1 MSMELNVII
10 WEWLLAAGE
19 GWGEACVYEYNMKD
33 GDNVGTEGGHDWLAI
48 NKNL

>member
-19 GWGEACVYEYNMKD
+19 GWGKARLYEHNMKD
-33 GDNVGTEGGHDWLAI
+33 GDNMATEGCHDWLAI
-48 NKNL
+48 KKNL